1 MTARQVCG
9 RSGSLSEVQGW
20 AAGRIQCAPKSRL
33 DEDKDG
39 NKEDIEDFAKS
50 YLEESEDSTSD
61 CHSVL

>member
-9 RSGSLSEVQGW
+9 LSGSLSEAQGW

-39 NKEDIEDFAKS
+39 NKEDFAKS